1 MYAQKT
7 ISLVTVLFV
16 LFYSS
21 CIIAQIKIYSDSSQF
36 DFVGYDNC
44 DMRTNGEHCILQHY
58 IKPDTVV
65 FDVGANVG
73 EWSAGVLR
81 QASNVQLYSFEPIPA
96 VFNTL
101 QKNVASH
108 AVKFFNMAFS
118 NTQGIQEFQYY
129 VNHSVLSGLFERPIL
144 LTHVHETP
152 QIIQVTTD
160 TLDNFCNAH
169 AVESIDF
176 LKIDTE
182 GAELAILQGSME
194 LLQNQ
199 RVQYIQFE
207 YGGCYFDAR
216 TTLQEAYRILTACN
230 YDVYRIVP
238 NGLIHIT
245 QWRDALENYRY
256 SNYFA
261 VAKR

>member
-1 MYAQKT
+1 MNKHYIFSIMLCVVYYASI
-7 ISLVTVLFV
+7 ISLVNIHL
-16 LFYSS
+16 
-21 CIIAQIKIYSDSSQF
+21 DSPQF

-44 DMRTNGEHCILQHY
+44 NMRINGEYLILQNY
-58 IKPDTVV
+58 IKPNTIV
-65 FDVGANVG
+65 FDIGANVG
-73 EWSAGVLR
+73 EWSGEVLR
-81 QASNVQLYSFEPIPA
+81 QASHVQLYAFEPIPT
-96 VFNTL
+96 VFDAL
-101 QKNVASH
+101 QKNVSSQ

-129 VNHSVLSGLFERPIL
+129 VNHSVMSGLFERPAVVAHI
-144 LTHVHETP
+144 HEAP
-152 QIIQVTTD
+152 QTIQVSTD
-160 TLDNFCNAH
+160 TLDSFCKKH
-169 AVESIDF
+169 AVECIDF

-182 GAELAILQGSME
+182 GAEVAILQGALN

-207 YGGCYFDAR
+207 YGGTYFDAR
-216 TTLQEAYRILTACN
+216 TTLQEAYHILTSCN

-238 NGLIHIT
+238 DGLIHIT

-261 VAKR
+261 IAKR